1 MSEAASCF
9 RETSI
14 HMSPLKGIACKLIAV
29 VLLSSMSAW
38 IKWIGDAVPTGQVV
52 FARSLF
58 AIPPIL
64 IYMAWCGVFPG
75 ALKTAR
81 PLGHAWRGGIGITAM
96 GLSFAALVMLP
107 LPDVVTL
114 GFAAPLITVLLAPF
128 MLGERVGIY
137 RTSAVLVGFV
147 GVLVALSPHL
157 IEGLGAPRTQTEQM
171 GALIA
176 LASAV
181 CVALAMIQIRKLTA
195 TEASHTIAF
204 YFSVSG
210 TLMGLATL
218 PWGWVIPSATHALSL
233 VAIGVIGGIG
243 QIFLTESY
251 RHAPTSVIAPFDY
264 TALLFAIGLSMLIFN
279 QTPEMVVLV
288 GATIIIAAGM
298 FVIFRER
305 QLGIKRGKGRSA
317 GSGQTV

>member
-1 MSEAASCF
+1 M
-9 RETSI
+9 
-14 HMSPLKGIACKLIAV
+14 IAV

-52 FARSLF
+52 FYRSLF

-64 IYMAWCGVFPG
+64 AYMAWSGMFPA
-75 ALKTAR
+75 ALRTAR
-81 PLGHAWRGGIGITAM
+81 PWGHAWRGGIGITAM
-96 GLSFAALVMLP
+96 GLSFAALTMLP
-107 LPDVVTL
+107 LPDAVTI
-114 GFAAPLITVLLAPF
+114 GFAAPLITVILAPF

-137 RTSAVLVGFV
+137 RTTAVIVGFI

-157 IEGLGAPRTQTEQM
+157 IEGLGAPRTPTEQL
-171 GALIA
+171 GALFA
-176 LASAV
+176 LGSAV
-181 CVALAMIQIRKLTA
+181 CVALAMIQIRKLTS
-195 TEASHTIAF
+195 TEASYTIAF

-210 TLMGLATL
+210 ALIGLATA
-218 PWGWVIPSATHALSL
+218 PWGWVWPDTHHVLSL
-233 VAIGVIGGIG
+233 IMIGLIGGVG

-264 TALLFAIGLSMLIFN
+264 TALLFAIGFSILIFAEP
-279 QTPEMVVLV
+279 PETIVLA
-288 GATIIIAAGM
+288 GAAIIVTAGL

-317 GSGQTV
+317 GSGQSV